1 MSTESE
7 NVGIVRDAYDTWANS
22 KAANIDCWVSIIADD
37 ARLTSL
43 ADGARSLR
51 FTSARSGRSE
61 IIDYLKGL
69 TADWEMIFYRI
80 DEYVAQGERVVAIGA
95 TSWRNKRT
103 GKIVVTPKVD
113 LWRMRVGKV
122 VQFSEFYDTARL
134 FAAAEP

>member
-7 NVGIVRDAYDTWANS
+7 NVGILRDAYDTWANS

>member
-7 NVGIVRDAYDTWANS
+7 NVGILRDAYDTWANS
-22 KAANIDCWVSIIADD
+22 KAANIDCWVSIVADD